1 LQCAGVCPIWCCRL
15 TGKPFWDIY
24 LHNDPPLWR
33 AYIDAVKFF
42 GFDGWFIYGYLDLK
56 ADWKIDVSSQIVERS
71 EDRIIRRIVYKTPEG
86 ELWEEIAYFRD
97 RPPAPVVRRI
107 KDLKEDLPK
116 QKYFY
121 PQILDYDDTLYK
133 QMCKELGE
141 LGIMGLSC
149 GLPGFTTWVDLVEGG
164 IETLSYA
171 WYDEPELLY
180 EGAITL
186 QSPTIFRE
194 LALPTLKKITRM
206 ARQAGVITL
215 LHSCGK
221 ERELVRICAEET
233 ELDCINPLEVPPMG
247 DCDLAE
253 IKAKYGSR
261 LALMGNIHTTEVM
274 LKGTPQDVERACKKA
289 LEDAMEGGGFILST
303 GDQCGRDT
311 PFV

>member
-1 LQCAGVCPIWCCRL
+1 
-15 TGKPFWDIY
+15 
-24 LHNDPPLWR
+24 
-33 AYIDAVKFF
+33 
-42 GFDGWFIYGYLDLK
+42 
-56 ADWKIDVSSQIVERS
+56 
-71 EDRIIRRIVYKTPEG
+71 
-86 ELWEEIAYFRD
+86 
-97 RPPAPVVRRI
+97 
-107 KDLKEDLPK
+107 
-116 QKYFY
+116 
-121 PQILDYDDTLYK
+121 
-133 QMCKELGE
+133 
-141 LGIMGLSC
+141 
-149 GLPGFTTWVDLVEGG
+149 
-164 IETLSYA
+164 
-171 WYDEPELLY
+171 
-180 EGAITL
+180 
-186 QSPTIFRE
+186 
-194 LALPTLKKITRM
+194 M

-311 PFV
+311 PFENIFAMVRTAREYGRYY